1 MRSGRLAEDQ
11 QSDVVVRDDNL
22 PCCSEDIDS
31 LKPLGTIHL
40 SEHLINHTICHARTI
55 MSSAN
60 TRSIITEGEQ
70 DKEQASLV
78 RSSQTRRKRARRVW
92 QLMHDQKCLSPRHSQ
107 YVPEKH
113 HVCVLIFHSVQY
125 IYSIAPDP

>member
-11 QSDVVVRDDNL
+11 PSDIVVKGDNL

-40 SEHLINHTICHARTI
+40 GEHLINHTICHARTV
-55 MSSAN
+55 MSSVH

-78 RSSQTRRKRARRVW
+78 RSSQIRRKRARRVW
-92 QLMHDQKCLSPRHSQ
+92 QPMHDQRYLSPRHSQ

-113 HVCVLIFHSVQY
+113 HACVLIFHFVQY
-125 IYSIAPDP
+125 IYSIVLDP